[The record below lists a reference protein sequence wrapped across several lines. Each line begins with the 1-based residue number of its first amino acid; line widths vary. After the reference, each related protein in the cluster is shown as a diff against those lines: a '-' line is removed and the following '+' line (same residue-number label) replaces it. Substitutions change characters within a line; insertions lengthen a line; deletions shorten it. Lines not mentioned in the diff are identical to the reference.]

1 MLEYAMAEKNIVEVK
16 NLSKTFSR
24 ASDPVPFFSKTIKTV
39 AVKDISFSIK
49 KGEIL
54 GLLGPNGAGKTTTI
68 QMLLGLITP
77 TSGTINIFGKNF
89 EKNRKEILK
98 QVNFSSTYT
107 NLPWRLSVWE
117 NLYVVALLYAVD
129 NPKEKIGQVIKQ
141 LNLTS
146 RKDHQ
151 VGELSSGWITRLN
164 LARTFIN
171 NPRFILLDEPTASL
185 DPESAGQIRE
195 QILKLRSELGTTVL
209 WTSHNMAEVEEVCDR
224 VIFLKTGKIVAE
236 DTPQGLANRISNI
249 RVSLMIK
256 DGKKRLKSILSESN
270 WKAKES
276 GRFVIVEIKEKE
288 VPYLLNSLAAKKIDY
303 SEISIDKSTLEDYF
317 LAMARKHSGTV
328 PEWGLSPHT
337 KE

>member
-1 MLEYAMAEKNIVEVK
+1 MTSKYIVEVK
-16 NLSKTFSR
+16 NLTKIFIKSISAF
-24 ASDPVPFFSKTIKTV
+24 PFFGKKRKTV
-39 AVKDISFSIK
+39 AVNNISFEIRQ
-49 KGEIL
+49 GEIL

-77 TSGTINIFGKNF
+77 TFGTINIFGKNF

-117 NLYVVALLYAVD
+117 NLYVVALLYGINRPSDKV
-129 NPKEKIGQVIKQ
+129 EQIIKL

-146 RKDHQ
+146 RRNHQ
-151 VGELSSGWITRLN
+151 VAELSSGWITRLN

-185 DPESAGQIRE
+185 DPEGASQIRDH
-195 QILKLRSELGTTVL
+195 ILRLRKETGTTVL

-256 DGKKRLKSILSESN
+256 DGKKRLRSILSESN

-276 GRFVIVEIKEKE
+276 GRFIIVEIKEKE

-317 LAMARKHSGTV
+317 LAMARKQSGTV

-337 KE
+337 KEE